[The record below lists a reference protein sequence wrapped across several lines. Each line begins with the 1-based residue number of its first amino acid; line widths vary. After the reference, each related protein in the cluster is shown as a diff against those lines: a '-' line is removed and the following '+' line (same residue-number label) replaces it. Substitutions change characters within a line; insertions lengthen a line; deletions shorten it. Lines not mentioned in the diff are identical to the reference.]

1 MPRHGA
7 APLRRD
13 AKIVVS
19 AFLVSG
25 TVHLV
30 KPEVY
35 EPLMPPWVPA
45 HREVILAS
53 GLAEIVGALGMLFP
67 PTRRLAGLASAA
79 LLVGVFPGNV
89 KMALDVRR
97 GRNVPFKAAA
107 WARLPLQLPMIRGAW
122 RAGKA

>member
-1 MPRHGA
+1 MS

-13 AKIVVS
+13 AKIVIG

-25 TVHLV
+25 AVHLV

-35 EPLMPPWVPA
+35 EPLMPRSVPA

-53 GLAEIVGALGMLFP
+53 GVAELLCAAGMLLP
-67 PTRRLAGLASAA
+67 PTRRLAGLAGAA

-89 KMALDVRR
+89 KMALDVQR
-97 GRNVPFKAAA
+97 GRNTPFKVAA
-107 WARLPLQLPMIRGAW
+107 WARLPVQLPLIRGAW
-122 RAGKA
+122 RAGR